1 MLSLLK
7 QNRKGAQ
14 NILST
19 LIIFSLM
26 TVSVAAIT
34 VQIAPMLGVLEKGA
48 NTSVESVL
56 FYDVAEAVDQLFMS
70 EPGAQNNLRIQNQN
84 NWLYQ
89 IDTGHQL
96 QISISGTATPQTI
109 TQTWGLLNAT
119 YFVNDQSH
127 PGALRIIRGGSGATI
142 GTIVVSPHGSSEGE
156 TTLVVQQQG
165 DAKVHFSVIPRVLV
179 TARENTGGTILVDL
193 LIMRFTFRDNGAG
206 QPVGFPQDSNSFMLN
221 MTYASRTVS
230 TQSLGILQTTLTVSH
245 TFDGVAMNDIIFPGL
260 TTGATVQLRTIEAV
274 VEISTF

>member
-7 QNRKGAQ
+7 RNRKGAQ

-56 FYDVAEAVDQLFMS
+56 FYRIAEDADKLFLS
-70 EPGAQNNLRIQNQN
+70 EPGTQNTIGIQNEN

-96 QISISGTATPQTI
+96 QITISGTATPQTI
-109 TQTWGLLNAT
+109 TRTWGLLNST
-119 YFVNDQSH
+119 YFVNDQSR
-127 PGALRIIRGGSGATI
+127 PGALKIIRGGAGPTI
-142 GTIVVSPHGSSEGE
+142 NTIVVSPHGSSEGE
-156 TTLVVQQQG
+156 TTMAIQQQG
-165 DAKVHFSVIPRVLV
+165 DAKVRFSVIPRVFV
-179 TARENTGGTILVDL
+179 TARETAAGTILIDF

-206 QPVGFPQDSNSFMLN
+206 QPIGFPQSSNSFTLN
-221 MTYASRTVS
+221 MTYASRTVT
-230 TQSLGILQTTLTVSH
+230 TQSLGILQTTLTISH
-245 TFDGVAMNDIIFPGL
+245 SFDGITMNDIIFAGL
-260 TTGATVQLRTIEAV
+260 TTGSTVQMRIIDAV
-274 VEISTF
+274 AEISTF